1 MKKSIALACI
11 TVLCCSSLS
20 SYKVSAL
27 SEETPTE
34 TESSAIN
41 KEVKEEAEQKT
52 EETNNTVSSTEDSS
66 NVTKESEAED
76 SSSDTE
82 ETTSNS
88 SDSASQSSSEENDS
102 KKETTS
108 TTTENTNQQETKDEK
123 KSDDTNKDEK
133 QTKGRF
139 DEFTPTNFNLNDWVY
154 EYKTVIDD
162 GSNPNPNDPTE
173 GEKEVYIL
181 KHYKGTNKNIEIPGL
196 YKTHEVWLTDEN
208 NGQDIFP
215 MDVESVKFVSQSWGS
230 AQVFGFNK
238 AQYFKDRT
246 KLKSVDFEGFS
257 FSRVNSISEMFMNC
271 TSLKSIDIS
280 FAGTE
285 YVTDMSSLF
294 EGCSNLTDINLEYMG
309 TNSLENMNRIFYGC
323 NSLNWLDFSNVDINN
338 VKYTDLMF
346 YTEQKSPLLI
356 LTGDQSY
363 TKLSKIDFDRNNRI
377 VPGPWLDANGGQFAN
392 GASIISYFDNI
403 LLKSR
408 DELKLDNLIKKLETT
423 IPTRAGSK
431 FITWDIVGFNP
442 QNPVSI
448 LDYTTTIFKA
458 RWDLVSPN
466 TSIDNT
472 KFPAQNQLSFA
483 YIPTSFSVKGTQVL
497 PESGAKDYL
506 FNKQQ
511 GFNVG
516 VYYNGSTTTKWK
528 VQASLDWKN
537 NKRIPDS
544 SIKTESQSNIMMN
557 VNNGSDPYNPSK
569 DLVAGPTTVSG
580 RKNVSIT
587 EVPIDIMSNN
597 SLGSQK
603 GVYDLN
609 LGNCSLHLN
618 NAGIVGPGSY
628 EATVNWNLVVAPE

>member
-66 NVTKESEAED
+66 NVTKESEVED

-82 ETTSNS
+82 ETTTDS
-88 SDSASQSSSEENDS
+88 SDLASQSSSEENDS

-108 TTTENTNQQETKDEK
+108 TTTENTDQQETKDEK
-123 KSDDTNKDEK
+123 KSDAKDKEEK

-139 DEFTPTNFNLNDWVY
+139 DEFTPTSFKLSDWDY
-154 EYKTVIDD
+154 EYKTVIDP

-173 GEKEVYIL
+173 GEKQVYIL
-181 KHYKGTNKNIEIPGL
+181 KHYKGTSKNIEIPGQFQS
-196 YKTHEVWLTDEN
+196 HEVWLSDEN

-215 MDVESVKFVSQSWGS
+215 MDVESVKFVSQAWGTGL
-230 AQVFGFNK
+230 AFGFGT

-246 KLKSVDFEGFS
+246 KLKSVDLEGFN
-257 FSRVNSISEMFMNC
+257 FDRVTSINKMFFNC
-271 TSLKSIDIS
+271 TSLESIDFS
-280 FAGTE
+280 FLRSSH
-285 YVTDMSSLF
+285 VTDMSSTF
-294 EGCSNLTDINLEYMG
+294 EGCSNLKNINLEYMD
-309 TNSLENMNRIFYGC
+309 TTSLENMNRIFYGC
-323 NSLNWLDFSNVDINN
+323 DSLNWLDFSNVNINN
-338 VKYTDLMF
+338 VKNTDLMF
-346 YTEQKSPLLI
+346 FTNEKTPLLI

-363 TKLSKIDFDRNNRI
+363 SKLSKVNFDRNNRI
-377 VPGPWLDANGGQFAN
+377 VPGPWLDANGGQFSD
-392 GASIISYFDNI
+392 GSSIISYFDNI

-408 DELKLDNLIKKLETT
+408 DELNLSNLRRKLETT

-431 FITWDIVGFNP
+431 FITWDIFGFNP

-466 TSIDNT
+466 TSVDNT
-472 KFPAQNQLSFA
+472 KFPAQNQLTFA

-497 PESGAKDYL
+497 PESGTKDYL

-528 VQASLDWKN
+528 VQANLEWKN

-544 SIKTESQSNIMMN
+544 SIKTESQSKIMMN

-618 NAGIVGPGSY
+618 NAGIVSPGSY
-628 EATVNWNLVVAPE
+628 EATVNWNLVLAPE

>member
-285 YVTDMSSLF
+285 YVTDMSSL
-294 EGCSNLTDINLEYMG
+294 
-309 TNSLENMNRIFYGC
+309 
-323 NSLNWLDFSNVDINN
+323 
-338 VKYTDLMF
+338 
-346 YTEQKSPLLI
+346 
-356 LTGDQSY
+356 
-363 TKLSKIDFDRNNRI
+363 
-377 VPGPWLDANGGQFAN
+377 
-392 GASIISYFDNI
+392 
-403 LLKSR
+403 
-408 DELKLDNLIKKLETT
+408 
-423 IPTRAGSK
+423 
-431 FITWDIVGFNP
+431 
-442 QNPVSI
+442 
-448 LDYTTTIFKA
+448 
-458 RWDLVSPN
+458 
-466 TSIDNT
+466 
-472 KFPAQNQLSFA
+472 
-483 YIPTSFSVKGTQVL
+483 
-497 PESGAKDYL
+497 
-506 FNKQQ
+506 
-511 GFNVG
+511 
-516 VYYNGSTTTKWK
+516 
-528 VQASLDWKN
+528 
-537 NKRIPDS
+537 
-544 SIKTESQSNIMMN
+544 
-557 VNNGSDPYNPSK
+557 
-569 DLVAGPTTVSG
+569 
-580 RKNVSIT
+580 
-587 EVPIDIMSNN
+587 
-597 SLGSQK
+597 
-603 GVYDLN
+603 
-609 LGNCSLHLN
+609 
-618 NAGIVGPGSY
+618 
-628 EATVNWNLVVAPE
+628 

>member
-1 MKKSIALACI
+1 M
-11 TVLCCSSLS
+11 
-20 SYKVSAL
+20 
-27 SEETPTE
+27 
-34 TESSAIN
+34 
-41 KEVKEEAEQKT
+41 
-52 EETNNTVSSTEDSS
+52 
-66 NVTKESEAED
+66 
-76 SSSDTE
+76 
-82 ETTSNS
+82 
-88 SDSASQSSSEENDS
+88 S
-102 KKETTS
+102 KKLLPF
-108 TTTENTNQQETKDEK
+108 Q
-123 KSDDTNKDEK
+123 
-133 QTKGRF
+133 
-139 DEFTPTNFNLNDWVY
+139 Y

-162 GSNPNPNDPTE
+162 GSNPNPGDPIT
-173 GEKEVYIL
+173 GEKKVYIL
-181 KHYKGTNKNIEIPGL
+181 KKYKGTNKNLEIPAL
-196 YKTHEVWLTDEN
+196 YETHEVWLTDEN
-208 NGQDIFP
+208 NGQNIFP
-215 MDVESVKFVSQSWGS
+215 MDIESVKFVSQAWGS
-230 AQVFGFNK
+230 AGIFGFNT

-246 KLKSVDFEGFS
+246 KLKSVDFEGFN
-257 FSRVNSISEMFMNC
+257 FSRVTSISQMFMNC
-271 TSLKSIDIS
+271 TSLQSIDLS
-280 FAGTE
+280 FAGTT
-285 YVTDMSSLF
+285 YVKDMSSLF
-294 EGCSNLTDINLEYMG
+294 EGCTNLTDVNLEYIG
-309 TNSLENMNRIFYGC
+309 TESLENMNRVFYGC

-338 VKYTDLMF
+338 VQNTDLMF
-346 YTEQKSPLLI
+346 FTNEKTPLLI

-363 TKLSKIDFDRNNRI
+363 SKLSKVNFDRNNRV
-377 VPGPWLDANGGQFAN
+377 VPGPWLDAN

-408 DELKLDNLIKKLETT
+408 DELNLDNLRKKLETT

-466 TSIDNT
+466 TSVDNT

-528 VQASLDWKN
+528 VQASLEWKN

-544 SIKTESQSNIMMN
+544 SIKTESQSKIMMN
-557 VNNGSDPYNPSK
+557 VNNGSDPYDPSK
-569 DLVAGPTTVSG
+569 DLVAGTATVSG

-587 EVPIDIMSNN
+587 EDPIDIMPNN